1 MSEKSAKITALN
13 AEQLAKVL
21 SAAGGRRITEEM
33 ICADMDAGAPVN
45 PDGTV
50 NLIHYTA
57 WLVKGD
63 ARAYASKFSGGGPV
77 RTLSR

>member
-57 WLVKGD
+57 WLVKEMAGGD
-63 ARAYASKFSGGGPV
+63 
-77 RTLSR
+77 